1 VYITQIFTL
10 KNLNPLQVL
19 PTGIHCRDMC
29 NSISAKESRKR
40 KMTYVEGLEKRVK
53 MCTSENAQLK
63 KKVDGLEQQNQYVDL
78 VS

>member
-1 VYITQIFTL
+1 MLHV
-10 KNLNPLQVL
+10 
-19 PTGIHCRDMC
+19 
-29 NSISAKESRKR
+29 
-40 KMTYVEGLEKRVK
+40 KRVK